1 MLTFVI
7 QSIILAVGVWIYP
20 LRIVAIFLQPLF
32 CCHNLGAVIVVAIFR
47 FNTIGK
53 LASLSQAP
61 AAYKSV
67 DGVPT
72 IVADRTYEDDGK
84 LLLRLWVISLIF
96 VIAQCILGC
105 YSAAPPTQDALRK
118 KGINI
123 NEERD
128 EDGQLI
134 VTAQL

>member
-61 AAYKSV
+61 AEYKSV
-67 DGVPT
+67 DSTPSL
-72 IVADRTYEDDGK
+72 VADRTYEDDGQ
-84 LLLRLWVISLIF
+84 LLLRLWVVSLIF
-96 VIAQCILGC
+96 VIA
-105 YSAAPPTQDALRK
+105 
-118 KGINI
+118 
-123 NEERD
+123 
-128 EDGQLI
+128 
-134 VTAQL
+134 